1 MAWFKRK
8 DSKRSSKRN
17 VTFSDE
23 DPSLVRVTTK
33 SDNGSDEDEST
44 ELLITRQTSGSGDAR
59 ITRKKLG
66 SVDNLTALVGK
77 PKQGSIKGSHTVVN
91 HYQIRH
97 KKPPST
103 HWVSIDSE
111 GICHRV
117 TADKRAITK
126 AKELGVT
133 TRELRMFDQI
143 YGHVHGRSTRILV
156 RENALLFVME
166 GYRLIITRDEVLI
179 PLFGLPPSSLSSL
192 IKELESVLMR
202 RQRLLVRR
210 REQRENPFK
219 PETPNRGGLESL
231 SDHEE
236 DEEELLP
243 FELAAFEVALKMVVG
258 NLKDQI
264 VKLDEACHPALEA
277 LSQKVDRMTLDH
289 VRVLKNKH
297 STLTKNVEAV
307 VEELERIMDDDD
319 DMKRMVLSED
329 DYESMPFIMDS
340 LFHSGYQKSCS
351 TPRTPHSG
359 SYQSQK
365 LSGASMSDL
374 ETPSSQTREE
384 APRLKTIPSFEKQLS
399 QRSTSMALSVDG
411 DHCLMMVEN
420 LLEFY
425 FALLDQAFDCLKT
438 LEEIIDNTEEM
449 IDIELDTARNRLIKL
464 EILLTGCTFT
474 FTIYAV
480 VAGVLGENIKL
491 PEIIADQFL
500 LVNLV
505 TMIICCL
512 IMFALYTW
520 CKWENLM

>member
-1 MAWFKRK
+1 MAAWFKR
-8 DSKRSSKRN
+8 RERRRGN
-17 VTFSDE
+17 VRFEDE
-23 DPSLVRVTTK
+23 EAASLVRVTTK

-44 ELLITRQTSGSGDAR
+44 DLLITRETTSNSTDAR
-59 ITRKKLG
+59 IMRKKLG
-66 SVDNLTALVGK
+66 SVDNLTALVEK
-77 PKQGSIKGSHTVVN
+77 PKQGTIKGSHAAAN
-91 HYQIRH
+91 QYQIRH

-111 GICHRV
+111 GVCHRV

-179 PLFGLPPSSLSSL
+179 PLFGLPASSLSSL
-192 IKELESVLMR
+192 IKELESVLMSR
-202 RQRLLVRR
+202 HRLLVRR
-210 REQRENPFK
+210 REQRENPFMQQDTTVE
-219 PETPNRGGLESL
+219 PSEN
-231 SDHEE
+231 EE
-236 DEEELLP
+236 EEEELLP
-243 FELAAFEVALKMVVG
+243 FELAAFEVAIKMVVG

-264 VKLDEACHPALEA
+264 VTLDEACHPALEA

-329 DYESMPFIMDS
+329 DVMDMPFIMDS
-340 LFHSGYQKSCS
+340 LFNSGYNRSCG
-351 TPRTPHSG
+351 TPRTPHSSE
-359 SYQSQK
+359 SYQSHQK
-365 LSGASMSDL
+365 LASDL
-374 ETPSSQTREE
+374 GTTTTPTSFSQAEGV
-384 APRLKTIPSFEKQLS
+384 APRLNKISSFEKQLS
-399 QRSTSMALSVDG
+399 QRSNSLALSVDG

-491 PEIIADQFL
+491 PEVIADQFL

-505 TMIICCL
+505 TMAICCV